1 VLTPLLLAALLLP
14 APLLASSI
22 SDPALGNFDLA
33 EGTLEVWFTPM
44 VKDLYPKKG
53 THYIN
58 IFSLF
63 SMTVPDEWRMGCS
76 WYRHPPTQLG
86 FKLSIGS
93 RRMSDGLLPIIA
105 GKGTPTDWKPGE
117 AHHLAFTWRN
127 RVMRLYADGNLVGQ
141 RTQAYRMTGRLG
153 GVKLLIGHPKYGQFT
168 RVIIHGVRVS
178 SVARS
183 PDALK
188 TSRPKADLA
197 TLLLDTFANAD
208 CVIDNKTRA
217 QVIAGLDGETGG
229 RVRGAHRHVTKPSP
243 GLALY

>member
-1 VLTPLLLAALLLP
+1 MT
-14 APLLASSI
+14 
-22 SDPALGNFDLA
+22 

-44 VKDLYPKKG
+44 VKDLYPRKG
-53 THYIN
+53 RDYKL

-63 SMTVPDEWRMGCS
+63 SMTVPDEWSMGCT

-93 RRMSDGLLPIIA
+93 RRMSKGLIPIIA
-105 GKGTPTDWKPGE
+105 GKDTPMDWKPGE

-127 RVMRLYADGNLVGQ
+127 RVMRLYADGKLVGQ

-183 PDALK
+183 SNALK
-188 TSRPKADLA
+188 TAKPKADLA
-197 TLLLDTFANAD
+197 TLLLDTFTNAD
-208 CVIDNKTRA
+208 CAADNKTRA
-217 QVIAGLDGETGG
+217 KVIAGLEGETGG
-229 RVRGAHRHVTKPSP
+229 QVRGAHRHVIEPSP